1 MIGVASHSHQL
12 YCELSLI
19 LLAGALHLGYGLRML
34 HLLLLGLIYMRHEL
48 IMLNVGV
55 THLVQTMFLINLL
68 LFRCDNKLL
77 ILRGLASIIINVGG
91 RGSLSIIFEGLFFYN
106 VRFVRAVGF
115 FSRDLL
121 INSEFP

>member
-1 MIGVASHSHQL
+1 
-12 YCELSLI
+12 
-19 LLAGALHLGYGLRML
+19 ML
-34 HLLLLGLIYMRHEL
+34 HLLLLGLIDMRHEL

-91 RGSLSIIFEGLFFYN
+91 RGSLSIIFEGLFFYY
-106 VRFVRAVGF
+106 VGFVRTVGF
-115 FSRDLL
+115 FTRDLL
-121 INSEFP
+121 IYSEFPEA